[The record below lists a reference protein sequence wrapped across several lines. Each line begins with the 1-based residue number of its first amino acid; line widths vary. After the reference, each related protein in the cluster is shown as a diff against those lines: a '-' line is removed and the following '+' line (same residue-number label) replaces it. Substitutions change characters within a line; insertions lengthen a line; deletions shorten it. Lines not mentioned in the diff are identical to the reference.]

1 MSKNLAEISFV
12 NKNNCSVT
20 SVKNDNTP
28 AVSIFT
34 KHLSDPVEV
43 GINFNGI
50 YPADCD
56 FYLSLFYIKAS
67 FFRFFIGFLNLFIN
81 FSVWELVILSLPHPN
96 FMFSSS
102 YLQQKTVPSDF
113 GDGKKAIRN
122 AFLTCFFIDGREF
135 SAENGARFQLQ
146 TVKYRRFACRR
157 ECLIVFSSFEIAPL
171 AFIALLRNGLCGECP
186 SPKYI
191 LCENSALS

>member
-1 MSKNLAEISFV
+1 MTIPLLYLF
-12 NKNNCSVT
+12 
-20 SVKNDNTP
+20 
-28 AVSIFT
+28 FT

-67 FFRFFIGFLNLFIN
+67 FFSFFHRIFKPFYQLFGVRTSD
-81 FSVWELVILSLPHPN
+81 FV
-96 FMFSSS
+96 SSS
-102 YLQQKTVPSDF
+102 PKFHVLLIILATKNC
-113 GDGKKAIRN
+113 AIR
-122 AFLTCFFIDGREF
+122 FRRRKKSDSERLFDMFFIDGREF
-135 SAENGARFQLQ
+135 SAKNGARFQLQ
-146 TVKYRRFACRR
+146 TLKYRRFACRR